1 MAQTEVERTEAED
14 PRLREFEARIERG
27 EKIEADDWMPE
38 EYRRQCL
45 RLILTHAN
53 SEIMGALPEG
63 EWITR
68 APTLHRKL
76 AVLAKVQDEIGH
88 AQLIY
93 RVAEDLAQPYGK
105 TREDFIED
113 LVAGRAKFHNVFSYP
128 APTWA
133 DVGVIAWLV
142 DGAALVTQSSLLE
155 TSYGPYA
162 RILKRICA
170 EEAIHLKHGEDIVLT
185 LAGGTEAQ
193 RAMLQGALD
202 RWWRPLLHF
211 FGPPDEVSPNT
222 ARAMRWRIRL
232 KSNEE
237 MRQQFLSRYVPKIW
251 GMGFTVPDPGLRRD
265 EATGRWEYSD
275 PDWDEFWRV
284 VKGDGPLTAKR
295 LALRRLSHEEGRWVR
310 EALARPKAAA

>member
-1 MAQTEVERTEAED
+1 MADRVDERVQA
-14 PRLREFEARIERG
+14 FEARIAAG

-38 EYRRQCL
+38 EYRKQCL

-93 RVAEDLAQPYGK
+93 RVAEDLARPYGL
-105 TREDFIED
+105 TREDFIQD
-113 LVAGRAKFHNVFSYP
+113 LVDGRAKFHNVFSYP

-133 DVGVIAWLV
+133 DVGIIAWLV
-142 DGAALVTQSSLLE
+142 DGAALVTQGALLD
-155 TSYGPYA
+155 TSYAPYA

-170 EEAIHLKHGEDIVLT
+170 EEAVHLKHGEDIVLT
-185 LAGGTEAQ
+185 LAGGTRAQ
-193 RAMLQGALD
+193 RAMLQEALE

-211 FGPPDEVSPNT
+211 FGPPDEMSPNVE
-222 ARAMRWRIRL
+222 RAMRWRIRL
-232 KSNEE
+232 KTNEE
-237 MRQQFLSRYVPKIW
+237 LRQAFLSRYVPKIR
-251 GMGFTVPDPGLRRD
+251 GMGLVIPDPELRQD
-265 EATGRWEYSD
+265 PETGRWHYSD

-284 VKGDGPLTAKR
+284 VKGDGPLTKQR
-295 LALRRLSHEEGRWVR
+295 LQLRRLSHEQGRWVR
-310 EALARPKAAA
+310 AALSRAVPAA